1 MSKEIKIKLS
11 SYDHTLLDS
20 TVKKFID
27 VAKKASFEIKGP
39 IPLPTRRE
47 IWTFCRS
54 PHVDKPAMESFE
66 RLTHKRL
73 IVLDNGT
80 DASLMNIKN
89 FVVPA
94 GVRLDIKN

>member
-1 MSKEIKIKLS
+1 
-11 SYDHTLLDS
+11 
-20 TVKKFID
+20 
-27 VAKKASFEIKGP
+27 
-39 IPLPTRRE
+39 
-47 IWTFCRS
+47 
-54 PHVDKPAMESFE
+54 MESFE